1 MAYKTSPMGL
11 EDVRR
16 FFDRAPFMEDL
27 GIEPITVGEGLL
39 TASLNL
45 EPRFFQHTG
54 QAHAGVLITLA
65 DHSMGTAAQTLA
77 ADGFWAITAE
87 IKSSLLRPA
96 RGPQLICEARV
107 LKTGKQLAF
116 TEAEVYSQDAHGRIL
131 VLKASATM
139 AWVAA
144 ER

>member
-16 FFDRAPFMEDL
+16 FFKRAPFMVDL
-27 GIEPITVGEGLL
+27 GIEPITVGEGIL

-54 QAHAGVLITLA
+54 QAHAGVLVTLA

-116 TEAEVYSQDAHGRIL
+116 TEAEVYSQDARGRIL

-144 ER
+144 QV